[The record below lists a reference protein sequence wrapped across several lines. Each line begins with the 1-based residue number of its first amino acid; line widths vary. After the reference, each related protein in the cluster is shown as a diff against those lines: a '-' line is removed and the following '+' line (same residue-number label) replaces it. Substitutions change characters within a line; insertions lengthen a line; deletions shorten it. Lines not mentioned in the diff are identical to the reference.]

1 MTRSRG
7 LRAVGNHFDRRSFL
21 LAATVGPMAL
31 AVGER
36 ATGATGAAEPL
47 ARELPVIGRAAWG
60 ALKPRDGLVPH
71 TPRRL
76 TLHHSG
82 VRLDSDADSPGRL
95 RIHQRWHMNEK
106 GHPDIDYHFVV
117 DRRGHVFQGR
127 NPRFRGDTQTDYD
140 PTGHFLVCCEGD
152 YQGTSGRAQVPTRA
166 MLRSVALL
174 FAAAAQRWDI
184 DPRTLQGHR
193 DYTTMTSCPG
203 GQLERLVRNG
213 SLQESV
219 TELMAAGPVRWRRL
233 ARPEARATVARIE
246 SGA

>member
-1 MTRSRG
+1 MDVMTTSRG
-7 LRAVGNHFDRRSFL
+7 LRAAVDRRSFL

-31 AVGER
+31 AAGER
-36 ATGATGAAEPL
+36 PTGAAASQP
-47 ARELPVIGRAAWG
+47 RELPVIGRAAWG

-152 YQGTSGRAQVPTRA
+152 YQGSSGRAQVPTRA
-166 MLRSVALL
+166 MLRSVTLL
-174 FAAAAQRWDI
+174 FAAAAQPHSKKSFD
-184 DPRTLQGHR
+184 TEATENNTKKHR
-193 DYTTMTSCPG
+193 
-203 GQLERLVRNG
+203 ER
-213 SLQESV
+213 Q
-219 TELMAAGPVRWRRL
+219 
-233 ARPEARATVARIE
+233 
-246 SGA
+246 